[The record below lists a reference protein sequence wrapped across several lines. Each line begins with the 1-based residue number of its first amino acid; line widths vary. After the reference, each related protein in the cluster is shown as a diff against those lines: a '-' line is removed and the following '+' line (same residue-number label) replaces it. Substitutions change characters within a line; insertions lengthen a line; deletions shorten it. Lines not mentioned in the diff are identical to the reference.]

1 MFNNAEEL
9 MAADAFHQG
18 KLAFQNNH
26 PMSSC
31 EYPVGSSLRAEWMA
45 GWTESR
51 NTDPGHFRSSTGNEH
66 AAAANGTASEARH

>member
-1 MFNNAEEL
+1 
-9 MAADAFHQG
+9 MATDAFHQG

-51 NTDPGHFRSSTGNEH
+51 NTDPGHSRSST
-66 AAAANGTASEARH
+66 ANDSTAGATGTASEARH

>member
-1 MFNNAEEL
+1 

-26 PMSSC
+26 PMSAC

-45 GWTESR
+45 GWNESR
-51 NTDPGHFRSSTGNEH
+51 NTEPGHFRSETADERASASG
-66 AAAANGTASEARH
+66 GTLGDARH